1 MPDRAKQLMELLGC
15 HIGEPEALPL
25 AANPEALDLDATQFL
40 NPEPGELNTLVLD
53 SDSHGRQLI
62 VDRVSCDTRACCPL
76 PGHRRVWRVWA
87 EVICWTVQVSIR
99 PRTAPGYTIP
109 LGVSSNSEQPDSL
122 GELSKRYEPFGAH
135 LELADTARFPDAALA
150 ADFATDL
157 SALLAEHGAGATFT
171 ITLFAKTIAVGPY
184 LWTVTGRETLE
195 PLPGD
200 VEAKARGRP
209 QTRRP
214 GKQAERGGE

>member
-62 VDRVSCDTRACCPL
+62 VDRVSGDTRACCPP

-135 LELADTARFPDAALA
+135 LELADTARFP
-150 ADFATDL
+150 
-157 SALLAEHGAGATFT
+157 GATFT

-184 LWTVTGRETLE
+184 LWTMTGRETLE
-195 PLPGD
+195 PLPSD

-214 GKQAERGGE
+214 GKQAKRGGE